1 MSDSSLDDKLLALFP
16 GKVVR
21 KDLTQSIKQGANVPI
36 FVLEYLLGMY
46 CSTNDEATIKEGIDN
61 VKKILSENYVR
72 PDEKEKVKMQIREN
86 GSYKIIDRLTASLN
100 DKKDTYEVNF
110 RIWESPRFPSPT
122 CGSNSTKSSFPAA
135 SGASSPWGILSRK
148 EAELLPECRL
158 YQTHSTAEHGPAG
171 PSPQENRS
179 PRANGSMFCCARS
192 DGAAAIQRTRQ
203 MALAF
208 PADPFVENNVN
219 MCELVPAE
227 PVKAMSIKK

>member
-100 DKKDTYEVNF
+100 DKLRKKYNLKLPDAIIAATSKVNSLIFITNDKDLFKIEDINIF
-110 RIWESPRFPSPT
+110 NLKFLF
-122 CGSNSTKSSFPAA
+122 K
-135 SGASSPWGILSRK
+135 
-148 EAELLPECRL
+148 
-158 YQTHSTAEHGPAG
+158 
-171 PSPQENRS
+171 
-179 PRANGSMFCCARS
+179 
-192 DGAAAIQRTRQ
+192 
-203 MALAF
+203 
-208 PADPFVENNVN
+208 
-219 MCELVPAE
+219 
-227 PVKAMSIKK
+227 